1 MKWYSLKGV
10 TEYRDKVPTARRG
23 TRSAVRGR
31 RTYTSEVIESS
42 WRAWFAVDLEQR

>member
-1 MKWYSLKGV
+1 MKCYSLKRV
-10 TEYRDKVPTARRG
+10 TEYRDKVPRARRG
-23 TRSAVRGR
+23 TLGAVRSR